1 MQRLIVGLFF
11 GICEIAAASASPVG
25 ERHLLG
31 SEASAGL
38 RDAKNSDQLRV
49 TIWYP
54 AAANA
59 VEEPLDIGPPNQP
72 LFRPGKA
79 AQDAGFLDDRAR
91 PVILLSHG
99 FGGTARI
106 MAWFGIALA
115 REGYVV
121 VAVDHPGN
129 NGRDQMTVAGA
140 TLFWE
145 RPGDLRAALTR
156 VKADPA
162 IAPPLDLARLGVS
175 GFSAGG
181 FTGLAAAGARVDVQR
196 FRAFCVANPSDG
208 ICAPQKE
215 FAVSRAQAAQFL
227 GSPEAADE
235 LARSREDLSIEGVKA
250 VFVMAPAIVQS
261 LDPRAFRACRCRSI
275 SSPETPMRSQ
285 IRKPTHRSRPR
296 QFRAP
301 GSRSC
306 PASAT
311 TISCRSARRPGTR
324 RSRSA
329 RPRCLEA
336 RPTKPRSTRLY
347 CSSARRSAR
356 LRDAWFTL
364 RWPPRLK
371 DERAFLSLRWRCR

>member
-261 LDPRAFRACRCRSI
+261 LDPASLSRLSLPVDIIAGDADEVANPKTNAQVAAAAIPGARITLLPGVGHYDFLSEC
-275 SSPETPMRSQ
+275 TPAGD
-285 IRKPTHRSRPR
+285 KAVPV
-296 QFRAP
+296 
-301 GSRSC
+301 C
-306 PASAT
+306 
-311 TISCRSARRPGTR
+311 
-324 RSRSA
+324 
-329 RPRCLEA
+329 
-336 RPTKPRSTRLY
+336 PTKVPRSETHKAAIDEAL
-347 CSSARRSAR
+347 
-356 LRDAWFTL
+356 LFFGKTL
-364 RWPPRLK
+364 GAP
-371 DERAFLSLRWRCR
+371 